1 MRRVLIKYYPYPHS
15 SEAWL
20 QTRWL
25 WMWWTVKVKVSGI
38 DDVIDWAVDQNCII
52 IDVTE
57 F

>member
-25 WMWWTVKVKVSGI
+25 WMWWTIKVKVSGI
-38 DDVIDWAVDQNCII
+38 DDVIDWAVDQNCKI